1 MTTKPRRRSPV
12 FDAAAWTGRWPFSF
26 APAFD
31 ARTLRAHLARHG
43 IARALVSPL
52 EAVFQPEPGPANR
65 DLLAST
71 RGVRGLVPV
80 PVVNPALG
88 NWREELALCAAD
100 PRVRAVRV
108 LPNYHAFRV
117 DGAAMRALAEALD
130 RRDLRLIVQVRL
142 IDERHEFHAMN
153 LRPVSTAGLA
163 AFLRSDRRRT
173 VLAAGL
179 TRAEVL
185 GLLPRHP
192 GLRADLSMAEWHD
205 TLEHLATKADP
216 GRLLAAS
223 HTPFLVTA
231 AGVAKVARST
241 LPVAIRRAVAG
252 GNLVRFL
259 APSPRTRIS

>member
-1 MTTKPRRRSPV
+1 MTTKPRNPAAF

-31 ARTLRAHLARHG
+31 ARTLRAHLAGHG

-52 EAVFQPEPGPANR
+52 DAVFQPEPGPANR
-65 DLLAST
+65 ELLRST

-88 NWREELALCAAD
+88 NWREELDACAAD

-117 DGAAMRALAEALD
+117 DGAAMRALAEELD
-130 RRDLRLIVQVRL
+130 GRGLRLIVQVRL

-153 LRPVSTAGLA
+153 LRPVPSAALA
-163 AFLRSDRRRT
+163 AFLRAARRRS

-185 GLLPRHP
+185 ELLPRHP
-192 GLRADLSMAEWHD
+192 GLLADLSMAEWHD
-205 TLEHLATKADP
+205 TLEHLAAKTDP
-216 GRLLAAS
+216 ARLVAAS

-231 AGVAKVARST
+231 AGVAKVVRST
-241 LPVAIRRAVAG
+241 LPVAKRRAVAA
-252 GNLVRFL
+252 GNLARFL
-259 APSPRTRIS
+259 APSPRPRVS